1 MLEVFVDFDG
11 TITDVDTF
19 DALVRAVAGDAA
31 WEAIDGPLLAGE
43 ITLREALARQ
53 AAIVRLS
60 RNETLAFMESHAR
73 VDPAFG
79 PFVDAVRA
87 HGGAIRVVSSG
98 IATVIHDALARAGV
112 EVDVIAND
120 VDFASGGWTMSFVDP
135 SDNGHDKA
143 AHVRAAKRA
152 RGAYGLRRRRHQR
165 LRSGARGRRTLRKK
179 RPRARSVLSSARRCV
194 RTVHLVCRDRTAVVL
209 VDLLREGDVA
219 PPGAGDLLL

>member
-1 MLEVFVDFDG
+1 MLAVFVDFDG

-31 WEAIDGPLLAGE
+31 WTAIDEPLLAGK

-53 AAIVRLS
+53 AAAVRLS
-60 RNETLAFMESHAR
+60 RPETLAFMEAHAH

-79 PFVDAVRA
+79 PFVEAVRA

-112 EVDVIAND
+112 EVEVIAND
-120 VDFASGGWTMSFVDP
+120 VDFAPDGWTMTFVDP

-143 AHVRAAKRA
+143 AHVRAARLGGAHTVYIGDGISDFAAALEADERFAKKGRALEAYCRA
-152 RGAYGLRRRRHQR
+152 RGVACEPFESFRQIERRLFR
-165 LRSGARGRRTLRKK
+165 
-179 RPRARSVLSSARRCV
+179 
-194 RTVHLVCRDRTAVVL
+194 
-209 VDLLREGDVA
+209 
-219 PPGAGDLLL
+219 

>member
-31 WEAIDGPLLAGE
+31 WDAIDGPLLAGE

-53 AAIVRLS
+53 SAAVRLS
-60 RNETLAFMESHAR
+60 RADTLAFMVANAQ

-79 PFVDAVRA
+79 PFVAAVRA

-98 IATVIHDALARAGV
+98 IATVIHDALARANV
-112 EVDVIAND
+112 EVEVIAND
-120 VDFASGGWTMSFVDP
+120 VDFDPAGWTMTFVDP

-143 AHVRAAKRA
+143 AHVRAARD
-152 RGAYGLRRRRHQR
+152 RGA
-165 LRSGARGRRTLRKK
+165 
-179 RPRARSVLSSARRCV
+179 
-194 RTVHLVCRDRTAVVL
+194 RTVYIGDGISDFAAAVVAEERFAKAGRAL
-209 VDLLREGDVA
+209 EAYCRERNIPCTSFDSFGEIERA
-219 PPGAGDLLL
+219 LFPTG

>member
-31 WEAIDGPLLAGE
+31 WDAIDGPLLAGE

-53 AAIVRLS
+53 AAAVRLS
-60 RNETLAFMESHAR
+60 RAETLTFMVTHAK

-79 PFVDAVRA
+79 PFVDGVRA

-98 IATVIHDALARAGV
+98 IATVIHDALQRSNV
-112 EVDVIAND
+112 DVDVIAND
-120 VDFASGGWTMSFVDP
+120 VDFAPSGWTMTFVDP

-143 AHVRAAKRA
+143 VHVRAAQLRGAHTVYIGDGISDFAAAVVADERFAKAGRALEAYCRERAISCISFTSFDEIRA
-152 RGAYGLRRRRHQR
+152 RLFPTG
-165 LRSGARGRRTLRKK
+165 
-179 RPRARSVLSSARRCV
+179 
-194 RTVHLVCRDRTAVVL
+194 
-209 VDLLREGDVA
+209 
-219 PPGAGDLLL
+219 